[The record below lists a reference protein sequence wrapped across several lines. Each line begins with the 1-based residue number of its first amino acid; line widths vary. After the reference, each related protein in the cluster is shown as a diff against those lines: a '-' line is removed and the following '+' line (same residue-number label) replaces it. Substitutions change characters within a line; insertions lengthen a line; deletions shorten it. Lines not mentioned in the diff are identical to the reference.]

1 MPDFIAGK
9 VEHVRELC
17 QKLKPIF
24 GEKMQQLFAAY
35 CAEDDEGKKQIESY
49 LEVLA
54 AKHLFSGVDSIAS
67 LIPPTKEQADGGY
80 PIGTVLY
87 NNRPL
92 YPFGLRENEWIQ
104 HVGIFGRS
112 GAGKTNVGFLLLREL
127 KRKGKPVLVFDWKRN
142 YRDLLGQ
149 PEFQDMEVYTI
160 GRNIAPFTFNPLIPP
175 PGTNPKTWLKKLI
188 GVIAT
193 SYLLGNGSLYVLQES
208 LDSVYQEAGIYS
220 GKISYYPTFRDV
232 IQKVRQFNAKGRE
245 AGWLSSTLRALSSI
259 CFGEMDTLVNAG
271 RNENLEHLLTKS
283 VILELDALTQA
294 DKVFVTS
301 ALLLWIHHRRMV
313 EKTRETLKGI
323 VLVEEAHQ
331 ILANERGSL
340 LGGQSIM
347 EITFREIREFGEGLI
362 ILDQHPSQISLPALG
377 NTYCTICMNLK
388 HQKDISAMSQCMLLD
403 GKEADLLGE
412 LEVGQAIVKLQGR
425 IPRAFMIE
433 LPEFEIKKGAVT
445 DEKVRDRMWP
455 VLQARMKSEETP
467 AEWAEVAGEEELEGG
482 GELQTPRGEV
492 EPDLEQLFLQDVR
505 EYPDSGIGERYHRL
519 GISVRQGQRLKAQLV
534 EKGLIEEA
542 EKKTKTGRLRVI
554 RLTGEGER
562 RLS

>member
-1 MPDFIAGK
+1 MRDFIPGK

-17 QKLKPIF
+17 QKLKPLF

-35 CAEDDEGKKQIESY
+35 CAEDEDGKKQIESY

-67 LIPPTKEQADGGY
+67 LIPPSREKAEGSY

-127 KRKGKPVLVFDWKRN
+127 KKKGKPVLVFDWKRN
-142 YRDLLGQ
+142 YRDLLAQ

-160 GRNIAPFTFNPLIPP
+160 GRDIAPFTFNPLIPP

-208 LDSVYQEAGIYS
+208 LDAVYEEAGIYS
-220 GKISYYPTFRDV
+220 GNVTAYPTFRDV
-232 IQKVRQFNAKGRE
+232 LTKARQYNARGRE
-245 AGWLSSTLRALSSI
+245 AGWLSSTLRALSSL
-259 CFGEMDTLVNAG
+259 CFGEMDTLVNQG

-323 VLVEEAHQ
+323 VLIEEAHQ

-340 LGGQSIM
+340 LGGQSTM

-377 NTYCTICMNLK
+377 NTYCTICLNLK
-388 HQKDISAMSQCMLLD
+388 HQKDISAMSQCMLLG
-403 GKEADLLGE
+403 GKESDLLGE

-433 LPEFEIKKGAVT
+433 LPEFEIRKGAIA
-445 DEKVRDRMWP
+445 DEEVREKMWP
-455 VLQARMKSEETP
+455 VLQARMKSAEMP
-467 AEWAEVAGEEELEGG
+467 SEWAELAGEEELEDG
-482 GELQTPRGEV
+482 GELQAPGGES

-505 EYPDSGIGERYHRL
+505 EYPESGIGERYRRL
-519 GISVRQGQRLKAQLV
+519 GISVRQGQRLKAELV
-534 EKGLIEEA
+534 GKGLIEEA
-542 EKKTKTGRLRVI
+542 EKKTKTGRLRVV